1 MNKKIKFKMEKEYFD
16 KMFENVDK
24 NIILDKEQRKIIIN
38 NENNLMVIAGAG
50 SGKTT
55 TITAKINYLIDK
67 ENIKEDEIL
76 VISFT
81 NKAVNEL
88 KSRVNNDFN
97 HKVNITTF
105 HKFGYEII
113 KTNEKRKFKILN
125 NNYDII
131 KQYIEKNLIMNNKK
145 FKQFLDFFLYYFE
158 ISSDIMIFHDLD
170 NYYNYKC
177 KEKYPTL
184 KSKVEYINKNKKE
197 TVYSLNENKIANY
210 LFMKNIKY
218 EYKKKYIYDENYKP
232 DFTIYQNNKIYYIE
246 YFDIEEIKK
255 YKYNMNIKKI
265 RQIHKKNK
273 TELIE
278 IYNTNIMKNLE
289 KKLIEKNIEIK
300 DRNPKQVFKDL
311 IKNNKD
317 IIYSR
322 FIKFCITFISLYKA
336 RGLNDFKNIEQKNT
350 RNKIFLEFIKD
361 LYDYYEEYL
370 YKNNLL
376 DFDDLINKAN
386 EIVKSN
392 NDVNL
397 KYKYIIIDEYQD
409 ISNCRFELIKN
420 IINKIKCKIM
430 VVGDDWQCIYGFASS
445 NINLFTQFK
454 RNIKNCEIKKITNTY
469 RNSQELINIAGNFIQ
484 KNKFQIKKT
493 LKSNKRLANPITIT
507 YYKGNEIEKKL
518 IESLDYLIC
527 KYSDK
532 KNILILG
539 RYNFDI
545 NAINDKQIK
554 IEKNKLKYL
563 KYNNVNIEYMTV
575 HASKG
580 LGYDNVIIINL
591 KNDIIGFPSKIKTDP
606 ILENLIVK
614 DNSIK
619 SSEERRLFY
628 VALTRTKNEVILLC
642 PHNNES
648 QFIKELMNE
657 KNIKIKK
664 D

>member
-1 MNKKIKFKMEKEYFD
+1 
-16 KMFENVDK
+16 
-24 NIILDKEQRKIIIN
+24 
-38 NENNLMVIAGAG
+38 
-50 SGKTT
+50 
-55 TITAKINYLIDK
+55 
-67 ENIKEDEIL
+67 
-76 VISFT
+76 
-81 NKAVNEL
+81 
-88 KSRVNNDFN
+88 
-97 HKVNITTF
+97 
-105 HKFGYEII
+105 
-113 KTNEKRKFKILN
+113 
-125 NNYDII
+125 
-131 KQYIEKNLIMNNKK
+131 
-145 FKQFLDFFLYYFE
+145 
-158 ISSDIMIFHDLD
+158 
-170 NYYNYKC
+170 
-177 KEKYPTL
+177 
-184 KSKVEYINKNKKE
+184 
-197 TVYSLNENKIANY
+197 
-210 LFMKNIKY
+210 MKNIKY

-336 RGLNDFKNIEQKNT
+336 RGINDFKNIEQKNT

-554 IEKNKLKYL
+554 IEKNKIKYL

-619 SSEERRLFY
+619 NSEERRLFY